1 MSTAS
6 AAQAS
11 RDDNAIS
18 FAGPFEVNKEHEV
31 PGILDT
37 APSTFVATA
46 QKIAFDFIQ
55 DAQVRAE
62 YMRQI
67 DEIPKIV
74 RSEVAAG
81 RVGIVEGVVF
91 AQTMRNQIMMETRA
105 ATSAGTRARIETYK
119 REGRSKSFLLEKY
132 SVMIADPGAKGRMT
146 KEALTEY
153 VEAIAVGKRPSVFEK
168 LTPDER
174 SRVYYAII
182 DAAGRDSV
190 EYSTRAVRMA
200 AAGKVFTA
208 LTTILV
214 LTEILNAKDKAQ
226 EINRQS
232 AILSGSL
239 MGGAMGSALVSPI
252 CGPGAPIC
260 AFVLILAG
268 GIAGGTVVEKANEL
282 YQEEL
287 RHFRGW
293 RIR

>member
-11 RDDNAIS
+11 RDDSAIS

-37 APSTFVATA
+37 ALSQFVATA
-46 QKIAFDFIQ
+46 QKIAIDFIQ
-55 DAQVRAE
+55 DAQARAE

-67 DEIPKIV
+67 GEIPKLV
-74 RSEVAAG
+74 RAEVAAG
-81 RVGIVEGVVF
+81 RVGVAEGVVF

-105 ATSAGTRARIETYK
+105 ATSAGTKAIIETYK

-132 SVMIADPGAKGRMT
+132 SVMIADPGAKARMSP
-146 KEALTEY
+146 EALNDY
-153 VEAIAVGKRPSVFEK
+153 VQSIADGKRPSVFQQ
-168 LTPDER
+168 LTQEQR

-182 DAAGRDSV
+182 DAAGKDSAKF
-190 EYSTRAVRMA
+190 STRAVRLA

-214 LTEILNAKDKAQ
+214 LTEIFNAKDKVQ
-226 EINRQS
+226 EINRQGS
-232 AILSGSL
+232 ILGGSL
-239 MGGAMGSALVSPI
+239 MGGVAGSALVSPV

-260 AFVLILAG
+260 AFVLILVG
-268 GIAGGTVVEKANEL
+268 GMAGGTVAEKVNDL

-293 RIR
+293 RIK